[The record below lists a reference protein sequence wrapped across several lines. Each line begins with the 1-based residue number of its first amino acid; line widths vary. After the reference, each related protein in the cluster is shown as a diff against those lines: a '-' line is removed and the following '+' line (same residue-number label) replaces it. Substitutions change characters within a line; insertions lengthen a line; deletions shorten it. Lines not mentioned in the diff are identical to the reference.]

1 MEEESEQII
10 RSQNEHIH
18 PHLAY
23 TWGNQQR
30 LQEKGVTVEVKE
42 EGQGRRHLTTVGEAA
57 DILDLSQ
64 GHTHLVEKKEIGG
77 KVVRKFED

>member
-1 MEEESEQII
+1 M
-10 RSQNEHIH
+10 
-18 PHLAY
+18 
-23 TWGNQQR
+23 
-30 LQEKGVTVEVKE
+30 EVKE

-57 DILDLSQ
+57 DILDLGQ